1 MKRLVLALMVLM
13 SMIGIVYAAND
24 SASHQV
30 TMNVVECVVID
41 LNDTSTITLQTT
53 APAVGGDPVTGATD
67 STKRLQYTSLVP
79 AGQTRRVTANWGPAD
94 SAPAGTSLRVEITAI
109 NGVAGNC
116 GTATGQITLSNVAQN
131 IITGIGSCRTGTGAN
146 GATVTYTFSI
156 DDISQLQVGD
166 SKTVTVTF
174 TLTDA
179 S

>member
-1 MKRLVLALMVLM
+1 MKRLALSFIVLM
-13 SMIGIVYAAND
+13 SILGIVYAAND
-24 SASHQV
+24 TASHQV
-30 TMNVVECVVID
+30 TMNVLEVVIID
-41 LNDTSTITLQTT
+41 LNDTSTVTLQTN
-53 APAVGGDPVTGATD
+53 APAVGGDPVTGDTD
-67 STKRLQYTSLVP
+67 SSKRLQYTSLVP
-79 AGQTRRVTANWGPAD
+79 AGQSRRITANWGVAD

-116 GTATGQITLSNVAQN
+116 GTAAGQITLSNVAQN

-156 DDISQLQVGD
+156 DDVSQLEVGD
-166 SKTVTVTF
+166 SRTVTVTF